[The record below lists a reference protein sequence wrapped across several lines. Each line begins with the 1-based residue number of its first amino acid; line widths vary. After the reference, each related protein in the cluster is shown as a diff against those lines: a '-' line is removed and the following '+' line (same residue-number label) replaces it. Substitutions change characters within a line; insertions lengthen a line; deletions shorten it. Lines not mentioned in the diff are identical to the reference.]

1 VQLPFPYTRVE
12 EAVCPKLFNPG
23 EAVEPPPLPKSRW
36 TLTQG
41 AFDLLL
47 AQLDADRQLAGAKY
61 EALRRKLVQFF
72 RWRGCNFAED
82 LADDAI
88 NRVARNLEAGENIRH
103 FAAYCVGI
111 ARHVFLESLRTRRQE
126 EAVQVGIYPPPTPP
140 DEDPRQECLERCLR
154 GLSPDNLQLIVQYYQ
169 DGEGPRIEARRKL
182 SARLGIP
189 PNALRIRAHRIRV
202 RLQGCVEDC
211 MRRQKKTGNA
221 LPVPSL

>member
-1 VQLPFPYTRVE
+1 MQLPFSYVRVGRTVGLE
-12 EAVCPKLFNPG
+12 FLKLG
-23 EAVEPPPLPKSRW
+23 EAVEPPPLPQNRW
-36 TLTQG
+36 TLTQH

-47 AQLDADRQLAGAKY
+47 AHLDSDRQQAGSKY
-61 EALRRKLVQFF
+61 ETLRRKLVQFF

-82 LADDAI
+82 LADDTI

-111 ARHVFLESLRTRRQE
+111 ARHVFLESLRTHRRK
-126 EAVQVGIYPPPTPP
+126 EAANAGMYLTPSP
-140 DEDPRQECLERCLR
+140 LEEDPRQECLERCLR

-169 DGEGPRIEARRKL
+169 DGEGERIAARRNL

-189 PNALRIRAHRIRV
+189 LNALRIRAHRIRV

-211 MRRQKKTGNA
+211 MRRQKKA
-221 LPVPSL
+221 